1 MIFFL
6 VEMINIISFMPA
18 STHSSS
24 MYSNPGLPL
33 IGKSSLGK
41 TLVKGNNLV
50 PKPAKGIIACLI
62 LLSFTYNI

>member
-1 MIFFL
+1 MICFL
-6 VEMINIISFMPA
+6 VEIINIISFMPA
-18 STHSSS
+18 SIHSSN
-24 MYSNPGLPL
+24 MYSNPGLPP

-62 LLSFTYNI
+62 IAFFYI